1 MHLMTKVVRSRWR
14 KEWIKNDPDL
24 TSLRENARISA
35 IASLTPSNAPF
46 ILRGKRI
53 SRPL

>member
-24 TSLRENARISA
+24 TSLRENAEFQLLLA
-35 IASLTPSNAPF
+35 
-46 ILRGKRI
+46 
-53 SRPL
+53 